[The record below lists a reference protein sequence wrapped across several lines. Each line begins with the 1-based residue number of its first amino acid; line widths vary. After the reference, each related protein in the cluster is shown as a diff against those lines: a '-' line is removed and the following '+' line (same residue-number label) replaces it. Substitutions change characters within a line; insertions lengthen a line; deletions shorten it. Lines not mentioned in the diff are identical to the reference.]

1 MRSASSAGPRAPPN
15 VDARGVERTPF
26 AQLPCHPLYSAR
38 YCTGSSAPFSP
49 GTAVFSSPC
58 HAPLPRTCCSLRWV
72 VAAVCAAAL
81 LACGG
86 SEDVPPEA
94 DTALENDAIEGDA
107 AGDDAAET
115 DATEADAAEDVAET
129 DVTEADAAEDVAGP
143 CDRDRPTTRR
153 TDATETDAT
162 ETDARRDRR
171 CGGRRTDRR
180 RTDRHDRNRR
190 D

>member
-15 VDARGVERTPF
+15 VDARGVERTSF

-115 DATEADAAEDVAET
+115 DATETDAAEDVAE
-129 DVTEADAAEDVAGP
+129 ADA
-143 CDRDRPTTRR
+143 
-153 TDATETDAT
+153 ATETDAT
-162 ETDARRDRR
+162 ETDVAEERPTRPRPTL
-171 CGGRRTDRR
+171 RRTSQRPTPHRPTRPTPTRLRPTQR
-180 RTDRHDRNRR
+180 RTQAAPTTSLRT
-190 D
+190 